1 MKKTKLKKISPK
13 LKNEIQNEFD
23 KGFDFSKAKKKGIF
37 INLDEEVIAYFKTM
51 SQEYG
56 RGYQS
61 LIQDALIYFKDKKLK
76 PKTIWEENRDA

>member
-1 MKKTKLKKISPK
+1 MKKTKFKKITPK
-13 LKNEIQNEFD
+13 LKNEIQKEFD
-23 KGFDFSKAKKKGIF
+23 KGFDFSRAKKKGIF
-37 INLDEEVIAYFKTM
+37 INLDEDVIAYFKSI

-76 PKTIWEENRDA
+76 PKTTWKKIG

>member
-13 LKNEIQNEFD
+13 SKNEIQKEFD
-23 KGFDFSKAKKKGIF
+23 KGIDFTKAKKKGIL
-37 INLDEEVIAYFKTM
+37 INLDEEVMAYFKTM

-76 PKTIWEENRDA
+76 PKTTWEEIG